1 MANRK
6 TRIVVRCLFREDDK
20 ILLMRRTKIKG
31 DNFGFIGGHVDPGE
45 SPINALVREIKE
57 EVGVKVK
64 VKHLRLVKV
73 IYRGKGDIQKV
84 HLVFDAKRWKGTP
97 ENLEP
102 RFCKYIGWY
111 PLDDLPKK
119 LSPTTVAMFKEDDNM
134 YFE

>member
-6 TRIVVRCLFREDDK
+6 TRIVVRCIFKEEDK
-20 ILLMRRTKIKG
+20 TLLMRRTKIKG

-45 SPINALVREIKE
+45 SPIKALIREIYE
-57 EVGVKVK
+57 EIGVKVK
-64 VKHLRLVKV
+64 VKHLSLVRV
-73 IYRGKGDIQKV
+73 IYRGKGDIQKI
-84 HLVFDAKRWKGTP
+84 HLVFEAKRWKGEP
-97 ENLEP
+97 VNLEP

-119 LSPTTVAMFKEDDNM
+119 LSPTTVAMFQESDDL